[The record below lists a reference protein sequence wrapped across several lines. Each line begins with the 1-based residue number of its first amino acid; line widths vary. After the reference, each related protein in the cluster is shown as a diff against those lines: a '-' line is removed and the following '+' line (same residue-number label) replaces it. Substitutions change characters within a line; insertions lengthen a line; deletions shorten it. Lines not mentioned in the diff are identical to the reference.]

1 MAGPPSQPWELQSP
15 VLAERSSITEHLT
28 NLPVEVR
35 SLPVPQA
42 VADTGDLAA
51 FRFLEFFAVR
61 IENPHTRR
69 AYYRNVYQFCV
80 WLARRNIPIHKV
92 TSLHIASFLEHLKRH
107 QYSKPTIKQYLAAI
121 RELLDWQTV
130 GGVLPFNPAAAV
142 RGPKHVVGKGSTPVL
157 TEAEATHLLT
167 SIDTSHVVGCRDK
180 ALVAM
185 MTYTFCRIDAALEM
199 DIGRSYFPQGK
210 RWMVKLEEKN
220 GKVGVMPT
228 HHLLEEA
235 LDAYIEA
242 AGGEY
247 AFLAEDNSGES
258 TECQSIERR
267 PLFRT
272 ARGRS
277 RQLTNRRMS
286 QSDAWRM
293 IRRRARDAGIETRI
307 GNHTFRATGITNFIE
322 NGGTLENAQKI
333 AMHSSIRTTK
343 LYDRTDDQIT
353 LDEVERISIG
363 RSTVASRCG
372 HPSLD
377 YRSAIS
383 RR

>member
-1 MAGPPSQPWELQSP
+1 MNRTPQQSWELQSP
-15 VLAERSSITEHLT
+15 APAASSVISEHIS
-28 NLPVEVR
+28 NLPAEIR
-35 SLPVPQA
+35 SLSVPQA
-42 VADTGDLAA
+42 IADTGNLAA

-69 AYYRNVYQFCV
+69 AYYRNACEFCK
-80 WLARRNIPIHKV
+80 WLASRNVPIHKV
-92 TSLHIASFLEHLKRH
+92 TSLHVASFLENLKRR

-142 RGPKHVVGKGSTPVL
+142 RGPKHVVSKGSTPVL

-167 SIDTSHVVGCRDK
+167 SINSSHVVGCRDK
-180 ALVAM
+180 ALIAVM
-185 MTYTFCRIDAALEM
+185 IYTFCRIDAALEM

-220 GKVGVMPT
+220 GKVGVMPA

-235 LDAYIEA
+235 LDAYIET
-242 AGGEY
+242 AGGEG
-247 AFLAEDNSGES
+247 AFPVEDNSSGF
-258 TECQSIERR
+258 TEHQSIERR
-267 PLFRT
+267 PMFRT
-272 ARGRS
+272 TRGRS
-277 RQLTNRRMS
+277 RRLTNRRMS

-293 IRRRARDAGIETRI
+293 IRRRTRDADIETRI

-322 NGGTLENAQKI
+322 NGGTIENAQKI

-363 RSTVASRCG
+363 RSFVASRSSR
-372 HPSLD
+372 PSHD
-377 YRSAIS
+377 
-383 RR
+383 